1 MSKMLSRILQNQG
14 IVRYA
19 QNDYNDIVLHYDHH
33 LRVARA
39 RWLKEK
45 FGKFLIPRDLFQVV
59 VGADVLPEVL
69 DYWYTFGG
77 LNCVYYRS
85 KSLFGGGDD
94 LNSSGIRDMQEEI
107 ARRSTRTRNYVGEA
121 GPIGRTFELDL

>member
-1 MSKMLSRILQNQG
+1 MSRELSRILQNRG
-14 IVRYA
+14 IVNYA
-19 QNDYNDIVLHYDHH
+19 QNNYNDIVLHYDHH

-45 FGKFLIPRDLFQVV
+45 FGKFLIPRDMFQVV
-59 VGADVLPEVL
+59 VGADVLPDVL
-69 DYWYTFGG
+69 DYWYDFGG

-94 LNSSGIRDMQEEI
+94 LNSSGIRSVQEEI
-107 ARRSTRTRNYVGEA
+107 ARRSTRTRSYGGEA
-121 GPIGRTFELDL
+121 GAVGRSFAIDL